1 MSTGSINTVYRST
14 MLLLMTM
21 YQHRFS
27 GHLSPH
33 QLVFLKN
40 SGLSGANRTKISP
53 LSFNSIRELSS
64 WEQLVL
70 DNVPLIQL
78 GIKLLCYK
86 RFLWHSNF
94 SVVNFNRSLH
104 VGIPWSL
111 GRFIHMIKTQP
122 RLTHTLCTC
131 AEKDGMSR
139 SKHYCQGRG
148 KAPTGVV
155 PKTYQQGGQWC
166 LTMSLVMI
174 ALW

>member
-131 AEKDGMSR
+131 AEKDGLSR
-139 SKHYCQGRG
+139 TKHYWQGRG
-148 KAPTGVV
+148 NAVPMHQLGLCLKRTNREDSGVWQRV
-155 PKTYQQGGQWC
+155 
-166 LTMSLVMI
+166 
-174 ALW
+174 